1 MLHITNKD
9 NILEKIITLKDGL
22 KVEVEQDEN
31 SVYEI
36 GTRES
41 INNSI
46 EDIEDFIRKLSQPIS
61 NSFKNFSDDIN
72 IESAKISIGVKIG
85 IEGGFILAKS
95 TANAHIQ
102 IDLKLKKNIKND

>member
-46 EDIEDFIRKLSQPIS
+46 EDIEDFIKSQ
-61 NSFKNFSDDIN
+61 KN
-72 IESAKISIGVKIG
+72 
-85 IEGGFILAKS
+85 
-95 TANAHIQ
+95 
-102 IDLKLKKNIKND
+102 

>member
-61 NSFKNFSDDIN
+61 NSFKNFSNDIN
-72 IESAKISIGVKIG
+72 DGCKNQKIKISTSK
-85 IEGGFILAKS
+85 
-95 TANAHIQ
+95 
-102 IDLKLKKNIKND
+102 LKLNGWFAK